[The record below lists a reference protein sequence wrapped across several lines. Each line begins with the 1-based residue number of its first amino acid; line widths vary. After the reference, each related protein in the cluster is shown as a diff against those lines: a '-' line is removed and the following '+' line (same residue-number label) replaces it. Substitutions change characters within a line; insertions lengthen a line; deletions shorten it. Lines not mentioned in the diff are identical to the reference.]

1 MLDMVRN
8 MEHKET
14 NYLCKHNGLYESR
27 CESVLCGQHRL
38 STPPAGE
45 LENCQGRT
53 FRGTKS
59 SVGSQ
64 GPTTKK
70 LISAGETVS
79 SLSMRQNIMT
89 HE

>member
-1 MLDMVRN
+1 VSDIVRN
-8 MEHKET
+8 MENKET
-14 NYLCKHNGLYESR
+14 NYLCKHNGLCESR

-38 STPPAGE
+38 STPLLVE

-59 SVGSQ
+59 SVASQ
-64 GPTTKK
+64 GPTTEK
-70 LISAGETVS
+70 LISAGERAS

>member
-1 MLDMVRN
+1 MVRN
-8 MEHKET
+8 MEDKET
-14 NYLCKHNGLYESR
+14 NYLCKRNGLWESR
-27 CESVLCGQHRL
+27 CESVLCGKHRL
-38 STPPAGE
+38 STPLPVE

-64 GPTTKK
+64 GPTTEK
-70 LISAGETVS
+70 LISAGERAN

-89 HE
+89 HD